1 VYLFAIALIFLYYWF
16 IALAAV
22 YHNQRYH
29 SQDAPP
35 EPSAS
40 ISILIPAYNEEG
52 TSSERLPHSWM
63 LTTPTGSEIIVIDD
77 GSTDN
82 TCAEARAFES
92 ETVSVVTKDNG
103 GKYSALNYGL
113 LFASNEIILTV
124 DADSVPEKMRSN
136 GWSLH

>member
-1 VYLFAIALIFLYYWF
+1 
-16 IALAAV
+16 
-22 YHNQRYH
+22 
-29 SQDAPP
+29 
-35 EPSAS
+35 
-40 ISILIPAYNEEG
+40 
-52 TSSERLPHSWM
+52 M
-63 LTTPTGSEIIVIDD
+63 

-124 DADSVPEKMRSN
+124 DADSVPEQDALKRMVAPLSDQSVGCGCQHGDDLGIEDRC
-136 GWSLH
+136 

>member
-1 VYLFAIALIFLYYWF
+1 MGSGSSHSAGYKPSLTSGVYLFAIALIFLYYWF

-52 TSSERLPHSWM
+52 YIQRTI
-63 LTTPTGSEIIVIDD
+63 T
-77 GSTDN
+77 
-82 TCAEARAFES
+82 
-92 ETVSVVTKDNG
+92 
-103 GKYSALNYGL
+103 ALL
-113 LFASNEIILTV
+113 
-124 DADSVPEKMRSN
+124 DADYPDGKRD
-136 GWSLH
+136 HRH